1 MEYRRSHPQRQGPQG
16 RSAGFT
22 VVELVMVLVVMGVL
36 ASVALP
42 RLTDRR
48 ALQERGF
55 LDQVRSV
62 LQHSRKIATV
72 QRREV
77 CVLLAPASVSAVYA
91 AGAACNPAAPLPSPG
106 STDPFTVAVPN
117 GVALGGVAQV
127 RFTAT
132 GQPTPNIDH
141 IVTVGGNTYRVSRE
155 TGIVY

>member
-1 MEYRRSHPQRQGPQG
+1 MVRPRARHR
-16 RSAGFT
+16 GFT
-22 VVELVMVLVVMGVL
+22 MVELVMVLVVMGVL
-36 ASVALP
+36 AAVALP

-55 LDQVRSV
+55 IDQVRSV

-72 QRREV
+72 QRRDV
-77 CVLLAPASVSAVYA
+77 CVLLTPAMVSAVYG
-91 AGAACNPAAPLPSPG
+91 AGAGCNAAAPLPTPG
-106 STDPFTVAVPN
+106 STDPFTIAVPN
-117 GVALGGVAQV
+117 GVVIGGVAQV